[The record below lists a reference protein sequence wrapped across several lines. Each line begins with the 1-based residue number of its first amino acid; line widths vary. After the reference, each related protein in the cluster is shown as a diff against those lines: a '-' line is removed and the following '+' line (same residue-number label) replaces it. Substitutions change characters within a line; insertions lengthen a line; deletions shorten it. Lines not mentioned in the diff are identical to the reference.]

1 MSHICPIFRYS
12 DFVARGSIRLK
23 REPDYWELRAYA
35 GPDPITAR
43 PRYVS
48 RSFRGG
54 KRDANKALAQ
64 LVAEID
70 SIGTQADQS
79 VSGLLLAHI
88 DHLEQR
94 GREARTIESYRGIAR
109 KVAADRLGGKT
120 IQDLGPKDFDDFYV
134 RLRAAGLSPG
144 SIKRYH
150 SVLGGA
156 FQQAMKWGWASRNVV
171 RLATPPAV
179 PRQSRTTPTPAIV
192 TALLREAV
200 ESRNPENHI
209 AFRLLAATGARRGE
223 VCGLRWSSVD
233 LDRRV
238 LWIRHSVARLRTGI
252 LIEKDPKSHQT
263 REVAIDRNTAQILRV
278 HRERQEM
285 IAGELRTEFN
295 PEGYVIA
302 DLATDPTGLT
312 PISPDRLTQA
322 FKRLTTRVPGAAGV
336 RLHDLR
342 HWYAS
347 TQLDAGESL
356 PAVAA
361 RIGDHVETLAR
372 VYAHRGHRGDHE
384 AADNLGA
391 LIDDPD

>member
-1 MSHICPIFRYS
+1 
-12 DFVARGSIRLK
+12 VARGSLRLK

-35 GPDPITAR
+35 GTDPITAR

-70 SIGTQADQS
+70 STGTQADQT
-79 VSGLLLAHI
+79 VAGLLVAYI
-88 DHLEQR
+88 DHLEER
-94 GREARTIESYRGIAR
+94 GRAARTIESYRSIAR
-109 KVAADRLGGKT
+109 KTSADRLGGKA

-134 RLRAAGLSPG
+134 RLRTNGLSPA

-156 FQQAMKWGWASRNVV
+156 FQQAMKWGWTNRNVV

-179 PRQSRTTPTPAIV
+179 PRHSRTTPTPAVV
-192 TALLREAV
+192 TTLLREAL
-200 ESRNPENHI
+200 ESRNPENHV

-238 LWIRHSVARLRTGI
+238 LWIRHSIARLRTGK

-263 REVAIDRNTAQILRV
+263 REVAIDKNTTKILRE
-278 HRERQEM
+278 HRKRQKS
-285 IAGELRTEFN
+285 IATKFHTQFDPN
-295 PEGYVIA
+295 GYVIA

-322 FKRLTTRVPGAAGV
+322 FNRLTTRVPGAADV

-347 TQLDAGESL
+347 TQLDSGESL

-372 VYAHRGHRGDHE
+372 VYAHRGHRGDHA
-384 AADNLGA
+384 AADTLGA
-391 LIDDPD
+391 LIDNKP

>member
-1 MSHICPIFRYS
+1 M
-12 DFVARGSIRLK
+12 ARGSLRLK
-23 REPDYWELRAYA
+23 RQPDYWELRAYA

-43 PRYVS
+43 PRYLS
-48 RSFRGG
+48 RTFRGG
-54 KRDANKALAQ
+54 KREANKALAQ
-64 LVAEID
+64 LVAEVD
-70 SIGTQADQS
+70 SIGTRADQS
-79 VSGLLLAHI
+79 VAGLLLAHI

-109 KVAADRLGGKT
+109 KVAADRLGGKM

-134 RLRAAGLSPG
+134 RLRANGLSPG

-156 FQQAMKWGWASRNVV
+156 FQQAMKWGWTNRNVV

-179 PRQSRTTPTPAIV
+179 PRQSRTTPTPTVV
-192 TALLREAV
+192 TALLREAA
-200 ESRNPENHI
+200 ESRNPENHV
-209 AFRLLAATGARRGE
+209 AFRLLAA
-223 VCGLRWSSVD
+223 
-233 LDRRV
+233 
-238 LWIRHSVARLRTGI
+238 
-252 LIEKDPKSHQT
+252 
-263 REVAIDRNTAQILRV
+263 QILRN
-278 HRERQEM
+278 HRERQEGLAAV
-285 IAGELRTEFN
+285 IRVKLD
-295 PEGYVIA
+295 PDGYVIA

-322 FKRLTTRVPGAAGV
+322 FKRLTARVPGAGEV

-372 VYAHRGHRGDHE
+372 VYAHRGHRSDHD
-384 AADNLGA
+384 AADSLGA